1 VFKRAINRP
10 FPSLKSKHILRSLS
24 TCDKHEPN
32 RLALARLFFGEP
44 TMKINNLKNLGWDE
58 FFERHFE
65 PYAANGYAPGR
76 VASEYKHF
84 YSVYSESGKVLG
96 ETAGRL
102 RHEALDRADLPG
114 VGDWV
119 VIRPSPEGGK
129 VTIHAVLP
137 RKSKFTRKMAGAR
150 TEPQIVGANI
160 DTVFLITSLNEDFN
174 PRRVERYLIVA
185 WESGARPIVILS
197 KSDLCD
203 ETEARLREIRA
214 VAGDVP
220 IHAISV
226 VRRVGLDEL
235 DPYLKHGQTV
245 ALLGSSG
252 VGKST
257 LINHLLG
264 RENLRVQETRE
275 HDGRGRHTT
284 THRELIVLPQ
294 GGLVLDTPGMR
305 ELQLWDGEGGLH
317 IAFADI
323 ETIAGRCYFSDCR
336 HQDEPRCAIREALAD
351 GAIDSARYESY
362 EKLQKELKYLVR
374 KQDTR
379 SAIAEK
385 KKWKKLGRL
394 ASQRAQMKRR

>member
-1 VFKRAINRP
+1 
-10 FPSLKSKHILRSLS
+10 
-24 TCDKHEPN
+24 
-32 RLALARLFFGEP
+32 
-44 TMKINNLKNLGWDE
+44 M
-58 FFERHFE
+58 
-65 PYAANGYAPGR
+65 
-76 VASEYKHF
+76 
-84 YSVYSESGKVLG
+84 LG
-96 ETAGRL
+96 EIAGRL
-102 RHEALDRADLPG
+102 RHEAFDRSDLPV

-119 VIRPSPEGGK
+119 VIRTLPESGK

-137 RKSKFTRKMAGAR
+137 RKSKFTRKMACVR
-150 TEPQIVGANI
+150 TEPQIVASNI

-174 PRRVERYLIVA
+174 LRRVERYLIVA
-185 WESGARPIVILS
+185 WESGARPIIILS

-203 ETEARLREIRA
+203 ETEERIREIRA

-220 IHAISV
+220 IHAVSV
-226 VRRVGLDEL
+226 VRRAGVDEL
-235 DPYLKHGQTV
+235 DQYLQHGQTV

-264 RENLRVQETRE
+264 REYLRVQETRE

-323 ETIAGRCYFSDCR
+323 ETIASRCYFTDCR

-351 GAIDSARYESY
+351 GSIDTARYESY
-362 EKLQKELKYLVR
+362 EKLHKELSYLTR
-374 KQDTR
+374 KQDVR

-385 KKWKKLGRL
+385 KKWKKLSRV

>member
-1 VFKRAINRP
+1 MNI
-10 FPSLKSKHILRSLS
+10 
-24 TCDKHEPN
+24 DD
-32 RLALARLFFGEP
+32 
-44 TMKINNLKNLGWDE
+44 LKNLGWDE
-58 FFERHFE
+58 FFESHFQ
-65 PYAANGYAPGR
+65 PYAANGYASGR

-84 YSVYSESGKVLG
+84 YRVYGESGKVLG
-96 ETAGRL
+96 EIVGRL
-102 RHEALDRADLPG
+102 RHEVLDRGDLPV

-119 VIRPSPEGGK
+119 VIRTSPESGK

-137 RKSKFTRKMAGAR
+137 RKTKFMRKMAGVR
-150 TEPQIVGANI
+150 TEPQIVASNI

-185 WESGARPIVILS
+185 WESGARPIIILS

-203 ETEARLREIRA
+203 ETEERIREIRA
-214 VAGDVP
+214 LVGDVP
-220 IHAISV
+220 IHAVSV
-226 VRRVGLDEL
+226 VRREGLDEL
-235 DPYLKHGQTV
+235 TQYLKHGQTV

-264 RENLRVQETRE
+264 REYLRVQETRK

-284 THRELIVLPQ
+284 THRELIFLPQ

-323 ETIAGRCYFSDCR
+323 ETIASRCYFSDCR

-351 GAIDSARYESY
+351 GAIDTARYQSY
-362 EKLQKELKYLVR
+362 EKLQKELTYLAR
-374 KQDTR
+374 KQDVR

-385 KKWKKLGRL
+385 NRWKKLSRM